1 MKQQFYIKGMHCD
14 GCRNLLTRTL
24 MDMPGVTS
32 ARINLDSGKTIIETS
47 PAIAIDVLAEKIK
60 KAGHYSLE
68 LKGPGAWSIAKKKLK
83 TFRPL
88 IIAFAIIIT
97 WTIIHQSMV
106 GYEFHSAMLDFMGA
120 FFLIFGGLKVINW
133 KKFAE
138 SYRSYDP
145 LAKVSKLYA
154 YAYPAIEMYL
164 GASYT
169 FRLFSLTLANFL
181 TVIIL
186 GIATV
191 GIINVLDEDQPVKC
205 ACLGGFFNIP
215 ITLVTVA
222 ENLLMIIMAAS
233 MQFAIWRI

>member
-1 MKQQFYIKGMHCD
+1 MIQQFYIRGMHCD
-14 GCRNLLTRTL
+14 GCQGKLTRAL
-24 MDMPGVTS
+24 LAIPGVAS
-32 ARINLDSGKTIIETS
+32 AKIDLDSGKTVVEISGT
-47 PAIAIDVLAEKIK
+47 IAMDAFADKVKQT
-60 KAGHYSLE
+60 GHYSLE
-68 LKGPGAWSIAKKKLK
+68 LTSPGAWSIFKKKVK

-88 IIAFAIIIT
+88 IIAFAIIIA
-97 WTIIHQSMV
+97 WTIIHQSIV

-154 YAYPAIEMYL
+154 YAYPAIEVYL
-164 GASYT
+164 GISFT
-169 FRLFSLTLANFL
+169 FRLFSLTVADFL

-191 GIINVLDEDQPVKC
+191 GVINVLDNETPVQC
-205 ACLGGFFNIP
+205 ACLGGFFSIP
-215 ITLVTVA
+215 ITWVTFL
-222 ENLLMIIMAAS
+222 ENILMIAMAVS